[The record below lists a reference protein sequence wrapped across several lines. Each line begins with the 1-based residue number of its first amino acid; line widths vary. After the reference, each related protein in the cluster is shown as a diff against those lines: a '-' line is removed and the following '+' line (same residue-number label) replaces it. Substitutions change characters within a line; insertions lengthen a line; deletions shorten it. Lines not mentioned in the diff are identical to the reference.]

1 MDGVLEMLGLAGV
14 GTTGDGI
21 HGIVD
26 STDHLG
32 TLHLDMVAGEDSV
45 ALEVLDGIVR
55 HGIHGL
61 VDLEDSVDLEDGVLD
76 LVLED
81 GDMVVLDGI
90 LILLDTGIH
99 IDPFYTEVDTMAAL
113 ASQTMG

>member
-1 MDGVLEMLGLAGV
+1 MVGVLEMLELAGV

-45 ALEVLDGIVR
+45 ALEVLDGIVG

-61 VDLEDSVDLEDGVLD
+61 VDLEDSVALEDGV
-76 LVLED
+76 VLAD
-81 GDMVVLDGI
+81 GVMVDFDGT
-90 LILLDTGIH
+90 LISQVTGIH
-99 IDPFYTEVDTMAAL
+99 IDQFFMEVDIMVV
-113 ASQTMG
+113 